1 MNIFFL
7 NAQEWDLHEKLLKLG
22 GRVAMA
28 REGQLWFPGTP
39 QTPKTHQWDPR
50 QNNKKRE
57 VSCSKSL
64 FQKRKIKKGGEEEER
79 KKEVEKK

>member
-1 MNIFFL
+1 
-7 NAQEWDLHEKLLKLG
+7 
-22 GRVAMA
+22 
-28 REGQLWFPGTP
+28 
-39 QTPKTHQWDPR
+39 
-50 QNNKKRE
+50 